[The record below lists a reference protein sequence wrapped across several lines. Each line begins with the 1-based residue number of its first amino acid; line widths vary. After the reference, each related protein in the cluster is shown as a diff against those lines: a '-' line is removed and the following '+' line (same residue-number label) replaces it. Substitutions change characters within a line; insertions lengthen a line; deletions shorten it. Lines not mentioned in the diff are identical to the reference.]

1 MRITNHIRVCIENA
15 LIEHAF
21 SARQK
26 ELKRREHAL
35 ALRIYRTRM
44 SEAYERKW
52 DDLDAARVDN
62 GFGNSSFLSRIS
74 NIDVYYGAIK
84 NRRLSMGFARVWTST
99 AVPDIVIEGDDQ
111 LGADFEKYVADEA
124 ALSAETRKARAEIS
138 ATLAPIFTAKALRAA
153 WPEVMSVAEP
163 ILVECGM
170 APKAQ
175 PLVVATENL
184 NITLGLPAEVAE
196 EQLEAA

>member
-26 ELKRREHAL
+26 ELKRREHDL

-52 DDLDAARVDN
+52 DDLDAARVDS
-62 GFGNSSFLSRIS
+62 GFSSSFVSRIS
-74 NIDVYYGAIK
+74 NIDVYYGLIK
-84 NRRLSMGFARVWTST
+84 NKRLSMGFSRVWTST
-99 AVPDIVIEGDDQ
+99 SVPDITIEGGDQ
-111 LGADFEKYVADEA
+111 LGADFEQYVADEK
-124 ALSAETRKARAEIS
+124 ALSAEIRKARAEIS

-163 ILVECGM
+163 ILIECGM